1 VVRWRCWATREV
13 KLQNDENDDIK
24 LSVTIEITAT
34 FDFQLET
41 IRSQTLLP

>member
-1 VVRWRCWATREV
+1 VRWRCWATREV
-13 KLQNDENDDIK
+13 KFQNDDIK

-41 IRSQTLLP
+41 IHSRTLLP